1 MKLFLR
7 NHFSSLDVYR
17 DFDMKT
23 PLKQIGGVP
32 CLLKRQYLIPSLGVL
47 YLLCLLLP
55 VSLGFTLT
63 LLCILCGRQILT
75 RNPLNTFPLT

>member
-1 MKLFLR
+1 MNLLLR
-7 NHFSSLDVYR
+7 NHFSSLGVYR

-23 PLKQIGGVP
+23 PLKQIGGGFP

-47 YLLCLLLP
+47 YFLCLLLP

-63 LLCILCGRQILT
+63 LLCIL
-75 RNPLNTFPLT
+75 